1 MGDSAQIDARRVV
14 DPNAVQRFALSTVA
28 AERDH
33 AQPLDGAFLCA
44 AGCSVAYTI
53 RPYQTLKRQNVIEQG
68 REVEQAIAALTKE
81 LIKLSP
87 LQGDELANLS
97 ITIENA
103 ISRLALAIMAKT
115 TDEVQEE
122 CIEAIEAAA
131 AV

>member
-1 MGDSAQIDARRVV
+1 
-14 DPNAVQRFALSTVA
+14 
-28 AERDH
+28 
-33 AQPLDGAFLCA
+33 
-44 AGCSVAYTI
+44 
-53 RPYQTLKRQNVIEQG
+53 VIEQG
-68 REVEQAIAALTKE
+68 REVEQAIAALTTE

-87 LQGDELANLS
+87 LQGDELASLT

-115 TDEVQEE
+115 TDEAQEE